1 MSRSGIFYA
10 EIWQDGQWKP
20 IPTPKLLKGEH
31 IPIPCIEI
39 GAGESYELYT
49 ALVRYERMSTYPFWH
64 TEPIEPISEPRGF
77 PDDMNSIYKEY
88 FGYNEHPES
97 NYSIIHNALFHIKK
111 QYLTWLL
118 VQEVI
123 DYDWDRKFP
132 PWTAYVKNQYS
143 SLFNSLAPFPESFP
157 NDEFLYPLDGE
168 GRTEVSWV
176 ESYRE
181 FIGSVDWFIEELLK
195 LGEPEKVR
203 IIFWLNW

>member
-1 MSRSGIFYA
+1 MHRWSNRTSHASRQRIRRALAAGVFA
-10 EIWQDGQWKP
+10 VLLPWFALAN
-20 IPTPKLLKGEH
+20 TPASEAAFA
-31 IPIPCIEI
+31 
-39 GAGESYELYT
+39 AG
-49 ALVRYERMSTYPFWH
+49 RSTYPFWH
-64 TEPIEPISEPRGF
+64 TEPIEVISEPRGF
-77 PDDMNSIYKEY
+77 PDDMNPIYKEY

-97 NYSIIHNALFHIKK
+97 NYSIIHNALFHSKQ
-111 QYLTWLL
+111 QYLTWFL

-143 SLFNSLAPFPESFP
+143 CLFDSLAPFPESFP
-157 NDEFLYPLDGE
+157 NDEFLYLFDGE

-181 FIGSVDWFIEELLK
+181 FVGSIDWFLEELLK

-203 IIFWLNW
+203 IIFWLN